1 MKKYVELLDLFARV
15 VVILI
20 SLALCIRVLMIS
32 TELWRNV
39 LVLVSTPVTIY
50 SLVTHRPGKKN
61 MKNPVRVLKERL
73 TICK

>member
-15 VVILI
+15 VIILL
-20 SLALCIRVLMIS
+20 SLVLCIRVLMIS

-50 SLVTHRPGKKN
+50 SLVKHRPGKKN
-61 MKNPVRVLKERL
+61 IKTP
-73 TICK
+73 

>member
-15 VVILI
+15 VIILL
-20 SLALCIRVLMIS
+20 SLVLCIRVLMIS

-50 SLVTHRPGKKN
+50 SLVRHRPGKKN
-61 MKNPVRVLKERL
+61 IKIPQES
-73 TICK
+73 

>member
-1 MKKYVELLDLFARV
+1 MKKYVYFLDLFARV

-20 SLALCIRVLMIS
+20 SLVLCIRVLMIS

-50 SLVTHRPGKKN
+50 SLLKHRPGNKN
-61 MKNPVRVLKERL
+61 IKTL
-73 TICK
+73 

>member
-1 MKKYVELLDLFARV
+1 MKKYVYFLDCFAQV

-20 SLALCIRVLMIS
+20 SLVLCIRVLMIS

-50 SLVTHRPGKKN
+50 SLVTPRPGKKN
-61 MKNPVRVLKERL
+61 IKTL
-73 TICK
+73 

>member
-15 VVILI
+15 VIVLL
-20 SLALCIRVLMIS
+20 SLVLCIRVLMIS

-50 SLVTHRPGKKN
+50 SLLKHRPGKKN
-61 MKNPVRVLKERL
+61 IKTL
-73 TICK
+73 

>member
-15 VVILI
+15 VII
-20 SLALCIRVLMIS
+20 SLSLVLCIRVLMIS

-50 SLVTHRPGKKN
+50 SLVRHRPGKKN
-61 MKNPVRVLKERL
+61 IKIPQES
-73 TICK
+73 

>member
-15 VVILI
+15 IIILL
-20 SLALCIRVLMIS
+20 SLVLCIRVLMIS

-50 SLVTHRPGKKN
+50 SLLKHRPGKKN
-61 MKNPVRVLKERL
+61 IKTL
-73 TICK
+73 

>member
-15 VVILI
+15 VIILL
-20 SLALCIRVLMIS
+20 SLVLCIRVLMIS

-50 SLVTHRPGKKN
+50 SLVKHRPGKKN
-61 MKNPVRVLKERL
+61 IKTLRES
-73 TICK
+73 

>member
-15 VVILI
+15 VIILL
-20 SLALCIRVLMIS
+20 SLVLCIRVLMIS
-32 TELWRNV
+32 TELWRHV

-61 MKNPVRVLKERL
+61 MKTLYEF
-73 TICK
+73 